1 MVHFIQGTNIPFTVK
16 SYKEDLGVSYHAIF
30 YIFFHMRISMTLMRN
45 ILTCLQVFCKYTSTF
60 LLDKDVQDISGSRL
74 IIRIFLPQL
83 FGVRGKKQ
91 HLDFTKLLTFYKHWN
106 PVLFLVNST
115 MTNNNYFALHH
126 KINVI

>member
-1 MVHFIQGTNIPFTVK
+1 
-16 SYKEDLGVSYHAIF
+16 
-30 YIFFHMRISMTLMRN
+30 MTLMRN

-74 IIRIFLPQL
+74 IIRISLPQL

-91 HLDFTKLLTFYKHWN
+91 HLDFTKLLAFYKHSN